1 MALSEDQI
9 ALLRLL
15 AQREEG
21 YEDIAAL
28 LGLSVGEVRTRV
40 RGALAELDSGG
51 APAAAPPPEPAR
63 EEAARPAQQEV
74 ARPAPAEPEPL
85 EPAAPEPE
93 PARKRAAPKPPPR
106 KRRSG
111 LGGISWTRR
120 RVAELAGG
128 ALALILLVLFVTG
141 AVDLDGGDSGSDA
154 DGATGGRGV
163 TEAVLTPPEGGSDAS
178 GRAVF
183 GRVEENAVLQVEA
196 QNVPPS
202 PKGMSYAVW
211 FYRSPKL
218 ALRIGA
224 VRVGG
229 KEEIGAQFPI
239 PVELL
244 RYVAAGA
251 FNQIRISLT
260 DNDAYAQQVARAR
273 KRQQLPRFA
282 GTTVLSGQIDGPLI
296 NAGNQG
302 QGQGNEGG

>member
-1 MALSEDQI
+1 M
-9 ALLRLL
+9 LRLL

-40 RGALAELDSGG
+40 REALAELDSGA
-51 APAAAPPPEPAR
+51 APPKPKAAEPGPPEPEPRKPAPPPPEPAR
-63 EEAARPAQQEV
+63 EE
-74 ARPAPAEPEPL
+74 PAPKS
-85 EPAAPEPE
+85 APS
-93 PARKRAAPKPPPR
+93 

-111 LGGISWTRR
+111 PGGISWTRR

-128 ALALILLVLFVTG
+128 ALALVLLVLFLTG
-141 AVDLDGGDSGSDA
+141 AVDIDGGDSSSNA
-154 DGATGGRGV
+154 DGASGDRGV
-163 TEAVLTPPEGGSDAS
+163 TEAVLTPPEGGGEAS

-202 PKGMSYAVW
+202 PNGMSYAVW

-244 RYVAAGA
+244 TYVAAGA

-260 DNDAYAQQVARAR
+260 DNDSYARQVARAK

-282 GTTVLSGQIDGPLI
+282 GTTVLSGEISGPLI
-296 NAGNQG
+296 QGRGG
-302 QGQGNEGG
+302 QGGNGG